1 MKTTASAPWL
11 FALCAMGFLT
21 NGDIYSGA
29 PLLISIAT
37 DLHVSISNAALSI
50 TAYMIAFGLFN
61 IVLGPLGDRFGR
73 SRIIMVSSF
82 GTALFSC
89 ACALVDTL
97 PQLIACRALNG
108 AFAAGIM
115 PMAVA
120 IIGDACPESQRQK
133 NISTLV
139 GVMLLGGAT
148 ATALGGALAHWFSWK
163 TVYLAY
169 GLAELAI
176 SCLLAVTLENRPGTL
191 ARLGFGGIYKAAFKN
206 GRVLGCLFLVA
217 LSGFVVFGSFSYTGE
232 LVRKATGMNL
242 FAVGGILSFFG
253 LGGVLSSRCAGV
265 IKEIALS
272 RLCLWT
278 GLGGALAMG
287 LLSRVSSVPLIC
299 FLLLVWGFSFV
310 SLHTSYVTVAQNLI
324 PGIRGSV
331 MALMSLSMLSGGAL
345 GTMINRTLLTTVG
358 INHLFLISSPLFACI
373 GLFTWIVLGYAHPNQ
388 ETAGDDAR
396 GTAVP

>member
-29 PLLISIAT
+29 PLLISIAN
-37 DLHVSISNAALSI
+37 DLHVGISNAALSI
-50 TAYMIAFGLFN
+50 TSYMIAFGLFN

-89 ACALVDTL
+89 ACALADTL

-120 IIGDACPESQRQK
+120 IIGDACPESQRQRS
-133 NISTLV
+133 ISTLV
-139 GVMLLGGAT
+139 GVMLLGGAS
-148 ATALGGALAHWFSWK
+148 ATALGGALAHWFSWR

-169 GLAELAI
+169 GLAELCV
-176 SCLLAVTLENRPGTL
+176 SCLLAATLENRPGTL
-191 ARLGFGGIYKAAFKN
+191 ARRGMGGIYKEALGN
-206 GRVLGCLFLVA
+206 GGVVGCLFLVA

-232 LVRKATGMNL
+232 LVRRATGSDL

-253 LGGVLSSRCAGV
+253 LGGMVSSRCSGV

-278 GLGGALAMG
+278 GLGGGLAMG
-287 LLSRVSSVPLIC
+287 LLSLAGSAPVFCV
-299 FLLLVWGFSFV
+299 LLLVWGFSFV

-324 PGIRGSV
+324 PGLRGSV
-331 MALMSLSMLSGGAL
+331 MALMSLGMLSGGAL
-345 GTMINRTLLTTVG
+345 GTMINRTILTTAG
-358 INHLFLISSPLFACI
+358 IDRIFMVSSPLFACI
-373 GLFTWIVLGYAHPNQ
+373 GLFTWIVLTYARQSQGTPKN
-388 ETAGDDAR
+388 DAR
-396 GTAVP
+396 STAVS